1 MSSLRSHLRSV
12 AFGICA
18 VVYTNII
25 HAEPNVIFD
34 AGKKHSQSMETYL
47 RVFKK
52 PSQFV
57 LPDDAASRQRIQQ
70 ELLDRASQHGGYGG
84 VRVPIRSQTLTP
96 QRVASKDAYFPN
108 LMTPL
113 FVVGADPVSLAWLKQ
128 WREALLKVGAVG
140 WVVQAENAEELRAIA
155 EAGAGLR
162 FMAMSGDA
170 LTDVFGVNGYPVL
183 ISQRA
188 IEQ

>member
-1 MSSLRSHLRSV
+1 MSSHRSHFRSV
-12 AFGICA
+12 VFGICA

-25 HAEPNVIFD
+25 HAAPNVIFD
-34 AGKKHSQSMETYL
+34 AGEKHSQSMETYL

-57 LPDDAASRQRIQQ
+57 LPDDPASRERIRQ
-70 ELLDRASQHGGYGG
+70 ELLDRAKIHGGYGG
-84 VRVPIRSQTLTP
+84 VRVPIRTSALSP
-96 QRVASKDAYFPN
+96 MRIESRDAYFPN

-113 FVVGADPVSLAWLKQ
+113 FVVGADSVSLAWLKQ

-170 LTDVFGVNGYPVL
+170 LTEVFGVNGYPVL